1 MLALPFYLSKRSE
14 LPTPRMGQDEMDLFE
29 ELTGKEWHIYDDL
42 DHDPETKITEFDY
55 EKYLNPKL
63 LEGVDTKSEAF
74 K

>member
-1 MLALPFYLSKRSE
+1 
-14 LPTPRMGQDEMDLFE
+14 MDLFE